1 MKIKNFFVLEGIDGS
16 GKSTTIEIIKKIV
29 KKIHF
34 KDCFVFLYEPTDLTY
49 GRIIRQYLKE
59 NKQLSLEEWL
69 KLFDEDRKEN
79 LRINIIPNQDKII
92 LMDRYYFSTAAY
104 QSKEQKDVKT
114 IMDYFYYNFPIPTTV
129 FYFDIS
135 IQESLKR
142 IQNRN
147 KYTGKSTDIF
157 EKEEELN
164 RVLNHYK
171 YLYELSKDYHIN
183 WQNINTLQNPYKIAN
198 TILRNIFSK
207 VQDRKKSD
215 T

>member
-1 MKIKNFFVLEGIDGS
+1 MKINYFFVLEGIDGS

-29 KKIHF
+29 KKLHYT
-34 KDCFVFLYEPTDLTY
+34 DCFVFLYEPTDLTY

-79 LRINIIPNQDKII
+79 LRINILPNQDKII

-114 IMDYFYYNFPIPTTV
+114 IMDYFYYNFPIPTMV

-147 KYTGKSTDIF
+147 KHTGKSTEVF

-164 RVLNHYK
+164 RVLKHYK
-171 YLYELSKDYHIN
+171 YIYELSKDYHIN
-183 WQNINTLQNPYKIAN
+183 WQNINTLESPHKIAK
-198 TILRNIFSK
+198 TILRNVFSK
-207 VQDRKKSD
+207 VHDRKKSD